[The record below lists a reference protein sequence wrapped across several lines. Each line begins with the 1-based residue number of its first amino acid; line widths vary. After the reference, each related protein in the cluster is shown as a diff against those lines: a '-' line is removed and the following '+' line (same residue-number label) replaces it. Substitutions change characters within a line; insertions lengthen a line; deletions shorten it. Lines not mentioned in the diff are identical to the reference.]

1 MGSKRV
7 LENAFSSN
15 AEKLLPFLDRFEL
28 SGSTTEAENQ
38 ANLALRLTTFR
49 GKRGNS
55 DVRWVVIDYRAK
67 CQIDTP

>member
-15 AEKLLPFLDRFEL
+15 AEKLLPFLNRFEL
-28 SGSTTEAENQ
+28 SVSTTEAENQ

>member
-15 AEKLLPFLDRFEL
+15 AEKLLPFLNRFEL
-28 SGSTTEAENQ
+28 SVSTTEAENQ

-67 CQIDTP
+67 YQIDTP